1 MKDIPA
7 ARQEIERIDSE
18 IIRLLSARQ
27 ECARIIG
34 ENKRLAGT
42 NVFVPERE
50 EELLRKLEK
59 LAESLKIPSA
69 NVRAIYREIIS
80 ASVALQMQ
88 DLPVAYLGP
97 EGTFTHQA
105 ARKNFGGSVN
115 LIPMRTIGEIFEAV
129 ERGKAGYGVIPIE
142 NSNAGAVTGAL
153 DTLAESDL
161 KIIAQ
166 IQLSVEQCLISR
178 SPLEKI
184 TRVLSKDI
192 GLAQCSQWLMRN
204 LPNADLV
211 PTDSTAA
218 AVTEAARD
226 ANTAAIAS
234 SVAAEIHG
242 VPVVEKSIQDRT
254 ENVTRFLVIGKK
266 ANPPCATFEEKTSL
280 VVSIKNEPGSLLGM
294 LKPFSDR
301 GINLVSIESRPS
313 RKRAWE
319 YLFFIDLI
327 GSWDAPNVREA
338 IAELERHCVFVKH
351 LGSYPN
357 LASAS

>member
-18 IIRLLSARQ
+18 IIRLLAARQ
-27 ECARIIG
+27 ECARVIG

-50 EELLRKLEK
+50 EELLRKLEN
-59 LAESLKIPSA
+59 LASDLKIPSA
-69 NVRAIYREIIS
+69 DIRSIYREIIS

-105 ARKNFGGSVN
+105 ARKNFGGSVK
-115 LIPMRTIGEIFEAV
+115 LLPMRTIAEIFDAV
-129 ERGKAGYGVIPIE
+129 ERDKAGYGVIPIE
-142 NSNAGAVTGAL
+142 NSNAGAVAGAL
-153 DTLAESDL
+153 DTLAESNL

-166 IQLSVEQCLISR
+166 IQLSIEQCLISR
-178 SPLEKI
+178 SPIEKI

-192 GLAQCSQWLMRN
+192 GLAQCSQWLMQY
-204 LPNADLV
+204 LPKADLV

-218 AVTEAARD
+218 AVTEAAKD
-226 ANTAAIAS
+226 ETAAAIAS

-242 VPVVEKSIQDRT
+242 VPVVEKGIQNRS
-254 ENVTRFLVIGKK
+254 ENFTRFLVVGKK
-266 ANPPCATFEEKTSL
+266 PNPPCSSFEEKTSL

-294 LKPFSDR
+294 LEPFSKR

-319 YLFFIDLI
+319 YLFFVDII
-327 GSWDAPNVREA
+327 GSWNSPNVRDA
-338 IAELERHCVFVKH
+338 VAELERHSVFVKH

-357 LASAS
+357 LQA